1 MSRMMFWKARTFA
14 YEMWLPG
21 EMLQLVRGGFANDAL
36 ELLRVNVAVAVLVKV
51 VEGLSDSFSLQT
63 TQHLG
68 ELRVG
73 HAMPV
78 LAVANI

>member
-1 MSRMMFWKARTFA
+1 
-14 YEMWLPG
+14 
-21 EMLQLVRGGFANDAL
+21 
-36 ELLRVNVAVAVLVKV
+36 

-78 LAVANI
+78 LAVANIQGGPC